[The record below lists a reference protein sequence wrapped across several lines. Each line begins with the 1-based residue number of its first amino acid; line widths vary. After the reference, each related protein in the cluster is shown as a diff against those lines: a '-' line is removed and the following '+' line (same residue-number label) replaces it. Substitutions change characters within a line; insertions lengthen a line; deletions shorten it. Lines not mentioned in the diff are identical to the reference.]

1 MRYSFE
7 DLMKLAEEE
16 AGGVDVPARSAIV
29 KELLHYSI
37 LYGLSRSSLASAV
50 TFQGGTS
57 LRLARGGNRYSED
70 LDFVCGANAKEPFNL
85 GDMEALLKE
94 HALDRYGLTMD
105 VVAPK
110 PGSDREFNGD
120 NIAVKRWS
128 FNVNVPGFVAK
139 QKVHFEVVN
148 VPCYEPEVMLLQPR
162 YSFLSDIYSD
172 VALRVE
178 SENEVLADKVVALV
192 ARNHLK
198 NRDLWD
204 LAWLQDKGKTIDFDL
219 VQNKFDDY
227 GISDVAERV
236 EKCRVR
242 LASVEAPAKF
252 KEEMIR
258 FVTPTVARQLDN
270 PTFVGRYLSVASSVL
285 DKIEQALELR
295 SGLRPS

>member
-7 DLMKLAEEE
+7 DLLKLAEEE

-37 LYGLSRSSLASAV
+37 LYGLSRSELSNAV

-70 LDFVCGANAKEPFNL
+70 LDFVCGADAKEPFNL

-110 PGSDREFNGD
+110 AGPDREFNGE

-148 VPCYEPEVMLLQPR
+148 VPCYEPEVVLLQPR

-192 ARNHLK
+192 ARSHLK
-198 NRDLWD
+198 GRDLWD
-204 LAWLQDKGKTIDFDL
+204 LTWLQDKGKTIDFEL
-219 VQNKFDDY
+219 VQKKFEDY
-227 GISDVAERV
+227 GISDIADRIET
-236 EKCRVR
+236 CRGR
-242 LASVEAPAKF
+242 LAADDAQAKF
-252 KEEMIR
+252 KAEMIR
-258 FVTPTVARQLDN
+258 FVTPTLARQLDN
-270 PTFVGRYLSVASSVL
+270 PSFVGRYLSGASSVL
-285 DKIEQALELR
+285 DKVEQSLELR
-295 SGLRPS
+295 SGMRPS